1 MMRVGAKDDGWTL
14 AAAGIAAA
22 CLASIAHEAVGHG
35 GACLAVGGKV
45 TLLTAT
51 RFACN
56 QGNILVDLAGPLMN
70 LISAAVALA
79 LLRTGWG
86 ALPAARLF
94 LIMVGALN
102 LCWFAGEMVAAPF
115 ADGYDQATIAR
126 QLGWSPVWKPVSAAL
141 GVAFYAATIAYLA
154 VQWRQQIV
162 LGDTPG
168 QLRLRFGIAYSA
180 ATVSFLLAGASW
192 ARNPRYG
199 ALEAFLTIGVAAAPL
214 WLSLGLRAPPGHQ
227 ATPAE
232 ASNVRRDG
240 LSFALLCFP
249 ASCLPRARD
258 RIRRVDAWTH

>member
-1 MMRVGAKDDGWTL
+1 
-14 AAAGIAAA
+14 
-22 CLASIAHEAVGHG
+22 LASIAHEAVGHG

-56 QGNILVDLAGPLMN
+56 QGNILVDVAGPLMN

-79 LLRTGWG
+79 LVRTGWG
-86 ALPAARLF
+86 ALPGVRLF

-126 QLGWSPVWKPVSAAL
+126 QLGWPSIWKPVSAAL

-154 VQWRQQIV
+154 VQWRQQVV
-162 LGDTPG
+162 LGDPPG

-214 WLSLGLRAPPGHQ
+214 WLSLRLRARPEPSGDSHRSI
-227 ATPAE
+227 ARSPRLL
-232 ASNVRRDG
+232 V
-240 LSFALLCFP
+240 FALLLFSGFLLTQGHGIES
-249 ASCLPRARD
+249 AE
-258 RIRRVDAWTH
+258 